1 MSWNMTR
8 EEREAFLADVH
19 VGVLSIGEAG
29 RGPLTVPLW
38 YGYKPGG
45 DVQIVTER
53 TSRKAGLLAVGT
65 RISLCVQDESPPYR
79 YVSVEGPVV
88 KIGPSDVDRDERAL
102 AHRYLGIE
110 KGDHYVASATDGRD
124 DDAMILVQMRPE
136 RWLTVDYTK
145 EDIGL

>member
-1 MSWNMTR
+1 MSTIMTR
-8 EEREAFLADVH
+8 EEREAFLAGLH
-19 VGVLSIGEAG
+19 IGVLSINEPG

-45 DVQIVTER
+45 EVQIVTER
-53 TSRKAGLLAVGT
+53 SSRKAKLLEKGA

-88 KIGPSDVDRDERAL
+88 HIGPSDVERDERAL
-102 AHRYLGIE
+102 AHRYLGLE
-110 KGDHYVASATDGRD
+110 AGDHYIETAIDGRE